1 MDSLNNSF
9 SDEESLA
16 DMNAVMVD
24 ISYMQDDCN
33 PIKKL
38 SDTFEGCVKDDS
50 SLKVYLRVRPVPN
63 KQETTITVDSDTTI
77 VTHAPDNSKRAAYT
91 KLETRHY
98 VRVILY
104 ILEYSCYFKH
114 IAFALYASCR
124 CSPRCLA
131 RTPPRMRSSTSLQ
144 LRSCSAS

>member
-1 MDSLNNSF
+1 MDGLNNSF

-24 ISYMQDDCN
+24 ISFMQDQDCN

-38 SDTFEGCVKDDS
+38 SDTFEGCVKDDA
-50 SLKVYLRVRPVPN
+50 SLKVYLRVRPVPH

-77 VTHAPDNSKRAAYT
+77 VTHAPDTSKRAAYT

-98 VRVILY
+98 VSTILT
-104 ILEYSCYFKH
+104 
-114 IAFALYASCR
+114 YA
-124 CSPRCLA
+124 
-131 RTPPRMRSSTSLQ
+131 
-144 LRSCSAS
+144 

>member
-1 MDSLNNSF
+1 MEELNNSF

-24 ISYMQDDCN
+24 VSFMQECN

-50 SLKVYLRVRPVPN
+50 SLKVFLRVRPVPN
-63 KQETTITVDSDTTI
+63 KQETTITVDSDNTI
-77 VTHAPDNSKRAAYT
+77 VTHAPDSSKRAAYT

-98 VRVILY
+98 VSAAIL
-104 ILEYSCYFKH
+104 
-114 IAFALYASCR
+114 
-124 CSPRCLA
+124 
-131 RTPPRMRSSTSLQ
+131 SLM
-144 LRSCSAS
+144 